1 MQFCKYFDKDVDSIM
16 DDHIGKLENINLLL
30 AEKRTSLAVLRTAI
44 ALFTLPL
51 SVLTI
56 LTATSRYYNPL
67 ESLHLFLPLLFICF
81 MLIIIGVYLIFR
93 SFRKIKKIDLRI
105 DQLKRNIIRK

>member
-1 MQFCKYFDKDVDSIM
+1 MIELHKNEL
-16 DDHIGKLENINLLL
+16 DDINLLL

-93 SFRKIKKIDLRI
+93 SFRRIKKIDFKI
-105 DQLKRNIIRK
+105 EKLKENVIRK

>member
-1 MQFCKYFDKDVDSIM
+1 M

>member
-1 MQFCKYFDKDVDSIM
+1 
-16 DDHIGKLENINLLL
+16 LL

-81 MLIIIGVYLIFR
+81 MLIIIGIYLIFR
-93 SFRKIKKIDLRI
+93 SFRKIKKIDFKI
-105 DQLKRNIIRK
+105 EKIKRNVIRK

>member
-1 MQFCKYFDKDVDSIM
+1 M
-16 DDHIGKLENINLLL
+16 DDHIGMLENINLLL

>member
-1 MQFCKYFDKDVDSIM
+1 M
-16 DDHIGKLENINLLL
+16 DDDISKLENINLLL